1 MFHAGIFA
9 GADWFGCMRGYA
21 HEEAGKRY
29 TAIGNAQ
36 ELLEILKLDMLARFL
51 VFLIALPLCLGIALA
66 CGYLA
71 IVGDP
76 LAY

>member
-1 MFHAGIFA
+1 
-9 GADWFGCMRGYA
+9 MRGYA

-36 ELLEILKLDMLARFL
+36 ELLKSLKLDMLARFL